1 MSVIGRAW
9 QLPMRDR
16 LDAARAL
23 WWLVIVHLGLR
34 LLPYRRVRRYV
45 ASIHQSAAAARL
57 TPDACSKAVAR
68 ASVLFPPAQCLTR
81 AIAAECLLKRAG
93 RDAELKF
100 DVGFDETHAF
110 QAHAWLVSDGVVVTG
125 GDQPWLKEAGS

>member
-1 MSVIGRAW
+1 
-9 QLPMRDR
+9 MRDR

-34 LLPYRRVRRYV
+34 LLPYRRVRRFV
-45 ASIHQSAAAARL
+45 AGVQRSGAAARL
-57 TPDACSKAVAR
+57 TPDACGKAIAR

-93 RDAELKF
+93 RDAQLKF
-100 DVGFDETHAF
+100 GAGFDEAHAF
-110 QAHAWLVSDGVVVTG
+110 QAHAWLVSEGAIVTG
-125 GDQPWLKEAGS
+125 ESAPVRLKEFE